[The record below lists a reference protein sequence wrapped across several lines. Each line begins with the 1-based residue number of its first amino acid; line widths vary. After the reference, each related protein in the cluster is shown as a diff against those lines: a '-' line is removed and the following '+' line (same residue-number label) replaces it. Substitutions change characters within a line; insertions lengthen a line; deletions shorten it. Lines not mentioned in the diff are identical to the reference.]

1 MDKIWRR
8 KYSNVSFGRL
18 GHSNLRK
25 KNFTCYLSNRHWVF
39 LLLYKWN
46 SFFWNYGKNLIWIW
60 RSWYLLGYFYI
71 SRNKLFSF
79 IYLIKWYTWII
90 SWGKYISMT
99 FLKAKRCLTF
109 NFMSIMKPSDHVRF
123 WEAFVFHSTID
134 LKSYNRKNSVAIV
147 TNNQRELQN
156 LYDNIRFSIFTF

>member
-1 MDKIWRR
+1 
-8 KYSNVSFGRL
+8 
-18 GHSNLRK
+18 
-25 KNFTCYLSNRHWVF
+25 
-39 LLLYKWN
+39 
-46 SFFWNYGKNLIWIW
+46 
-60 RSWYLLGYFYI
+60 
-71 SRNKLFSF
+71 
-79 IYLIKWYTWII
+79 
-90 SWGKYISMT
+90 MT

-156 LYDNIRFSIFTF
+156 LYDNIRFSIYFLISLSSCCQIQIVSLYKVYYLHIQVYDLYIRHWKSPKRKFGIFGCLSYTHNGNTCYKLYIRYVRSKCIRTILQYQLPVYNTN

>member
-1 MDKIWRR
+1 MAKI
-8 KYSNVSFGRL
+8 
-18 GHSNLRK
+18 
-25 KNFTCYLSNRHWVF
+25 
-39 LLLYKWN
+39 
-46 SFFWNYGKNLIWIW
+46 I
-60 RSWYLLGYFYI
+60 
-71 SRNKLFSF
+71 SF

-156 LYDNIRFSIFTF
+156 LYDNIRFSIYFLISLSSCCQIQIGSLYKVYYLHNYVCKNYTFIKYI